1 MRNEERAGASG
12 PAQASIPQA
21 SKKGLTSSLRS
32 LELARI
38 IVRRDLSSS
47 MLHVEY
53 EIADEMREPIAVL
66 LTCLADSASVLSF
79 DKGISIQ
86 SARSPE

>member
-1 MRNEERAGASG
+1 
-12 PAQASIPQA
+12 
-21 SKKGLTSSLRS
+21 
-32 LELARI
+32 
-38 IVRRDLSSS
+38 

-53 EIADEMREPIAVL
+53 EIVDEMREPIAVL